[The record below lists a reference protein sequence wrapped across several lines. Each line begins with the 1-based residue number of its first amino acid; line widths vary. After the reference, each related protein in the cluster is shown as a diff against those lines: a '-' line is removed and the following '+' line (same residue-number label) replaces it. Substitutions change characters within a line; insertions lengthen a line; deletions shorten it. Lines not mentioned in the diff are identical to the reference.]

1 MKEKSESKEKIV
13 YEKAIQEAISKGIL
27 SDYLT
32 RKGDAVVEML
42 MNQFSGDFAEDSEEP
57 EDKDEDKD
65 EDKNN

>member
-42 MNQFSGDFAEDSEEP
+42 MNQFSGVSLPVINFLKMPA
-57 EDKDEDKD
+57 
-65 EDKNN
+65 KNFRF

>member
-1 MKEKSESKEKIV
+1 M

-32 RKGDAVVEML
+32 RKGDTVVEML

-57 EDKDEDKD
+57 EDKDD
-65 EDKNN
+65 DKNNFR